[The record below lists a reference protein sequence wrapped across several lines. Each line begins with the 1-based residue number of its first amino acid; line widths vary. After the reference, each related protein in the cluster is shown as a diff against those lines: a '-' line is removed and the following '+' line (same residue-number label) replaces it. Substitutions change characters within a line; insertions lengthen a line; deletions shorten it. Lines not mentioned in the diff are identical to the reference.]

1 MRLVT
6 ITFALLAQILWIPA
20 AYAVI
25 YRQNSMKCGQT
36 EDARTVSSVT
46 NRSFSGSGA
55 FSIAFERDQASP
67 TEQKAQ
73 TLQNSTFSDQGAK
86 MPPSVG
92 TPVEVVR
99 CLPPGRI
106 VQLAIGKIEKIENS
120 QYIARVMAPT
130 KVASLDSP
138 AFTRSLV
145 LNRNLYWQ
153 PMQGDMI
160 RVLTPQVVHVQRIW
174 PRFEFEINELF
185 ETRNGDDGE
194 NISLSAAG
202 RQLLV
207 ESFEQ
212 IQAFD
217 GRFLVES
224 DSKIPETGLSKS
236 RDLAQLRAGLIA
248 NYLAQVFE
256 LERDRLVARGL
267 QRPPAHVEMMKVSRA
282 GPGQPLVRDSITLR
296 ILKETRD

>member
-6 ITFALLAQILWIPA
+6 ITSALLAQILWIPA
-20 AYAVI
+20 AYGVI
-25 YRQNSMKCGQT
+25 YRQNSLKCGQT

-46 NRSFSGSGA
+46 NRSLSGSGA
-55 FSIAFERDQASP
+55 FSIAFERDQTLP
-67 TEQKAQ
+67 TQPNQ
-73 TLQNSTFSDQGAK
+73 HSGTFSDQSVK

-106 VQLAIGKIEKIENS
+106 VQLAIGKIERVENS
-120 QYIARVMAPT
+120 HIIAKVMTPA
-130 KVASLDSP
+130 KVASLDSV
-138 AFTRSLV
+138 ALTRSLV

-153 PMQGDMI
+153 PMEGDMI

-185 ETRNGDDGE
+185 ETRSGDDGE
-194 NISLSAAG
+194 NISLSTAG

-224 DSKIPETGLSKS
+224 DSKIPENGFSKS

-267 QRPPAHVEMMKVSRA
+267 QRPPAHAEMMKVSRA

-296 ILKETRD
+296 ILKEAQNW